1 MGWLNK
7 NQDLM
12 DGQFSEFDKQL
23 SEEVPKQRDWKNWT
37 PNFDD
42 KKYMEVHDYSE
53 KINKKIHD
61 VPGMEV
67 PYMMSQRVYDFNNE
81 DVDKSKKMLK
91 EINDTLEA
99 QPEFDEYR
107 GGDYTEYWD
116 DEFHKIEKMTEA
128 NKDIFGADINSKE
141 SMEGFISRINQL
153 SESDLTD
160 LSNYFKYPKG
170 RSEKALEEHE
180 YMSSNIWNE
189 INKRRE
195 SEGLPPMPT

>member
-81 DVDKSKKMLK
+81 DVDELIFESIELLNQSKNLSEANVTPIKRYEFVTFHQAFSYEDFIEGIKPVMDEETYELK
-91 EINDTLEA
+91 YEIKDGVFKQICIRAKNDPANKYALFIDEIN
-99 QPEFDEYR
+99 R
-107 GGDYTEYWD
+107 GNV
-116 DEFHKIEKMTEA
+116 A
-128 NKDIFGADINSKE
+128 NIFGELITLIEPD
-141 SMEGFISRINQL
+141 
-153 SESDLTD
+153 
-160 LSNYFKYPKG
+160 
-170 RSEKALEEHE
+170 
-180 YMSSNIWNE
+180 
-189 INKRRE
+189 KRE
-195 SEGLPPMPT
+195 